1 MTDDLK
7 RYYSFVI
14 SNEVYMNVSYHIRT
28 SRGAPVFSFDSLSR
42 AKEELERAKRRIK
55 CNLKI
60 VKVTHIEEEV

>member
-1 MTDDLK
+1 M
-7 RYYSFVI
+7 RI
-14 SNEVYMNVSYHIRT
+14 SYHIRT

-60 VKVTHIEEEV
+60 VKVTYIEEEV

>member
-1 MTDDLK
+1 
-7 RYYSFVI
+7 
-14 SNEVYMNVSYHIRT
+14 MNVSYHIRT
-28 SRGAPVFSFDSLSR
+28 IRGAPVFSFDNLQR